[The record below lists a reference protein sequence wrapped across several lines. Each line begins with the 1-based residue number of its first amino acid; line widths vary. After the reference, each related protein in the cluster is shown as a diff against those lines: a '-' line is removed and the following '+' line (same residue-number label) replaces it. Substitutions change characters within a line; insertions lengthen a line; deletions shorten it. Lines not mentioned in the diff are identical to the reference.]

1 MRQFDEVE
9 LLLLPRGCLF
19 SYNCTSWHVLFLLNH
34 SNPPT
39 INLLN
44 FFIKHPFKEDF
55 TISMMTHISEM
66 HLRGPSAIEVP
77 VNELLNRNDN
87 IHNTVICSY
96 TSVRAAVKEN

>member
-1 MRQFDEVE
+1 
-9 LLLLPRGCLF
+9 
-19 SYNCTSWHVLFLLNH
+19 
-34 SNPPT
+34 
-39 INLLN
+39 
-44 FFIKHPFKEDF
+44 
-55 TISMMTHISEM
+55 M